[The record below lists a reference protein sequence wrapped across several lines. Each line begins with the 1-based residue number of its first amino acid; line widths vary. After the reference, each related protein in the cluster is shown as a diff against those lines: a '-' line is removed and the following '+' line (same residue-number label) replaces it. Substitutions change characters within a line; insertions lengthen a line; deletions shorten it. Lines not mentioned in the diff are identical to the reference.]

1 MKDEII
7 IYQAN
12 QASTRI
18 DVRINNKTVWL
29 NRKQISILFERDV
42 KTIGKHI
49 NNIFLEGELEKDSTV
64 AFFATVEMEGNRLIE
79 RQIEY
84 YNLDVIISVGYR
96 VKSKRGIQFRIWAN
110 KVIKNHLFNNYSNSY
125 RFESLE
131 NDIYNI
137 KTKLNEIDIKLQT
150 NLLPKQGIFFN
161 GQTFDAYVFV
171 SEIIKNAKSEIIL
184 IDNYIDESVLL
195 QLSKRNADVKATIY
209 TGIIS
214 PRLLLDLEKHNKQY
228 PPIEIKSFNNSHDRF
243 IIIDRTELYH
253 IGASLKDL
261 GKKWFAFSR
270 FDSLAGSLLKML
282 NY

>member
-18 DVRINNKTVWL
+18 DVRISNKTVRL

-49 NNIFLEGELEKDSTV
+49 NNIFLEGELEKDSTG

-84 YNLDVIISVGYR
+84 YNIDVIISVGYR

-110 KVIKNHLFNNYSNSY
+110 KVIKNHLFNSNSNAF

-131 NDIYNI
+131 NEVYNI
-137 KTKLNEIDIKLQT
+137 KTKLNEIDIQLQT
-150 NLLPKQGIFFN
+150 NLPPNQGIFFN
-161 GQTFDAYVFV
+161 GQIFDAYVFV
-171 SEIIKNAKSEIIL
+171 SKIIKKAKSEIIL
-184 IDNYIDESVLL
+184 VDSSPTPMTDLL
-195 QLSKRNADVKATIY
+195 
-209 TGIIS
+209 
-214 PRLLLDLEKHNKQY
+214 
-228 PPIEIKSFNNSHDRF
+228 
-243 IIIDRTELYH
+243 
-253 IGASLKDL
+253 SLTV
-261 GKKWFAFSR
+261 
-270 FDSLAGSLLKML
+270 
-282 NY
+282 